1 MRVAACWTL
10 AIGGSVQN
18 MTLFSF
24 VQHVRTTPDHA
35 EVAGRFSQRSCAAI
49 FRCRGTA
56 QAASAY
62 AQPRADAARAT
73 LGRAQP
79 RFSSST
85 HRLVGV
91 HLMAVAS

>member
-1 MRVAACWTL
+1 MKKTAGRQHR
-10 AIGGSVQN
+10 SKN
-18 MTLFSF
+18 MTLFNR
-24 VQHVRTTPDHA
+24 QHVRTTPDHA
-35 EVAGRFSQRSCAAI
+35 EVPGRFSQRSCAAI

-79 RFSSST
+79 RFSPST

-91 HLMAVAS
+91 HLMAVGS